1 MIYPTERSLFVFG
14 NTYLQVEYMKKRLGY
29 KNEEIKTDRA
39 NQRNE
44 NVLSGALDLPDGSN
58 SWRLPSTIAV
68 IGFIVFLSVI
78 LLMHFVN
85 PEVTFW
91 NHYVSEYV
99 HGEHGWILNIAITGN
114 LIGSIAFI
122 IAIYRAYPP
131 PYRSM
136 TSIFLYGIVT
146 AAILTNYFPI
156 DPSGETVT
164 LSGQIHNLG
173 GFFGGLAG
181 LAFFCIHTIRL
192 RSFGVLLG
200 FYRILLILTVSGIVL
215 FIVVM
220 LAAIYADG
228 IIGVIQRI
236 YALVL
241 MSWLIIAANGMRTD
255 ALIPK
260 QSEQL

>member
-1 MIYPTERSLFVFG
+1 MI
-14 NTYLQVEYMKKRLGY
+14 KRLGY
-29 KNEEIKTDRA
+29 TTEEMKKDRS

-44 NVLSGALDLPDGSN
+44 NVLSGALDRPDDPN
-58 SWRLPSTIAV
+58 SWRLPSTIAM
-68 IGFIVFLSVI
+68 IGFLVFLSVI
-78 LLMHFVN
+78 FLMHFVT

-91 NHYVSEYV
+91 DHYVSDYV
-99 HGEHGWILNIAITGN
+99 HGEHGWILNIGITGN

-122 IAIYRAYPP
+122 IAVYRAYPP
-131 PYRSM
+131 PYRSK

-146 AAILTNYFPI
+146 ASILTNFFPV

-181 LAFFCIHTIRL
+181 LAFFFIHSIRL

-200 FYRILLILTVSGIVL
+200 LYRILLILTISGIIM
-215 FIVVM
+215 FIVVL
-220 LAAIYADG
+220 LAATYADG
-228 IIGVIQRI
+228 IIGIIQRI

-241 MSWLIIAANGMRTD
+241 MSWLIIAANGIRTD
-255 ALIPK
+255 ALIPN
-260 QSEQL
+260 QSE

>member
-14 NTYLQVEYMKKRLGY
+14 NPYLQVEYMTKRLGFTT
-29 KNEEIKTDRA
+29 EEMKTDRP

-44 NVLSGALDLPDGSN
+44 NVLSGALDRPDDSN
-58 SWRLPSTIAV
+58 SWRLPSTIAM

-78 LLMHFVN
+78 FLMHFVN
-85 PEVTFW
+85 PEINFW
-91 NHYVSEYV
+91 DHFVSDYV

-122 IAIYRAYPP
+122 IALYRAYPP

-146 AAILTNYFPI
+146 AAILTNFFPI

-181 LAFFCIHTIRL
+181 LAFFFIHSIRL
-192 RSFGVLLG
+192 RSFGVLVG
-200 FYRILLILTVSGIVL
+200 FYRILLILAISGVIMFIIVL
-215 FIVVM
+215 
-220 LAAIYADG
+220 LAGIYADG
-228 IIGVIQRI
+228 IIGIIQRI
-236 YALVL
+236 YALLL

-260 QSEQL
+260 QSEYL